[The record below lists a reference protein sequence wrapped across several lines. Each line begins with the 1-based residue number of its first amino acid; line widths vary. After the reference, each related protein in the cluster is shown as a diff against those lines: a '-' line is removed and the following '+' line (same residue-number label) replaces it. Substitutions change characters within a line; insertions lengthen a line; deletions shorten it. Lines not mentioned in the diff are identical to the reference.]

1 MLAVFLRAF
10 KYNNPRCFF
19 IVSMLLISLFQVSK
33 VTAAPVVEKVRFYTA
48 PDHTRVVLDL
58 SSDSK
63 YKVTRFTNPE
73 RIAIDVIDGS
83 FSSDKTISVNDGVL
97 FRVRRNSLS
106 NKAQV
111 VLDLT
116 GELSFR
122 DFALKAAGDRPHRI
136 VVDVYSVADKPQISK
151 PEKNENIITVVIDPG
166 HGGIDPGCIKNGVRE
181 KDVVLK
187 VAYELKRIIDKQKNM
202 KAVLTRDKD
211 YFLSLSKRYK
221 KAEAVGGDLF
231 ISIHAN
237 SHKSRSLRG
246 TEVLILS
253 LDKATDEEA
262 HKLADFE
269 NASDSLGLPPG
280 NKSDDDVVSI
290 LMDMKKT
297 HMVNT
302 SSIFADEIL
311 GAIRRSNVLS
321 VRRVKQA
328 GFVVLRSTL
337 DMPSVLIETGFL
349 SNSGDRAILSTT
361 DGQKKIALALNE
373 GIRNYL
379 GLPEIKPARAEWS
392 LRYKV
397 KRGDSLWKLSRRHGT
412 TTAKIREINNLKS
425 DNIMIGQ
432 RIKLPAGS
440 GK

>member
-1 MLAVFLRAF
+1 MLAVILRAF
-10 KYNNPRCFF
+10 KYNVPRCVF
-19 IVSMLLISLFQVSK
+19 IVSVLLISLFQVSK
-33 VTAAPVVEKVRFYTA
+33 VTAAPVVEKVRYFTA
-48 PDHTRVVLDL
+48 PGHTRVVLDL

-63 YKVTRFTNPE
+63 YKVTRYTNPE

-83 FSSDKTISVNDGVL
+83 FTSDKTISVNDGVL
-97 FRVRRNSLS
+97 FRIRRNSLS
-106 NKAQV
+106 TKAQV
-111 VLDLT
+111 VLDLA
-116 GELSFR
+116 GELKFR

-136 VVDVYSVADKPQISK
+136 VVDVYSADKKQQITK
-151 PEKNENIITVVIDPG
+151 PKKNENIITVVIDPG

-187 VAYELKRIIDKQKNM
+187 LAKELKRVIDKQKNM
-202 KAVLTRDKD
+202 QAVLTRDKD

-237 SHKSRSLRG
+237 SHKSRSLKG
-246 TEVLILS
+246 TEVFILS

-262 HKLADFE
+262 LKLANYE

-280 NKSDDDVVSI
+280 SESDDDVVSI
-290 LMDMKKT
+290 LMDMKKN
-297 HMVNT
+297 HMVNS
-302 SSIFADEIL
+302 SSIFADEVM

-337 DMPSVLIETGFL
+337 DMPSILIETGFL
-349 SNSGDRAILSTT
+349 SNSEDRTILSST
-361 DGQKKIALALNE
+361 DGQRKIAQALNE

-379 GLPEIKPARAEWS
+379 GLPVNKPAKADWS

-397 KRGDSLWKLSRRHGT
+397 KSGDSLWKLARRHGT
-412 TTAKIREINNLKS
+412 TSKKIKKINNLKS

-432 RIKLPAGS
+432 KINLPSGS

>member
-10 KYNNPRCFF
+10 KYNTPRCFF
-19 IVSMLLISLFQVSK
+19 IVSVLLISLFHASG

-97 FRVRRNSLS
+97 FRIRRNPLS

-136 VVDVYSVADKPQISK
+136 VVDVYSADKKQITK
-151 PEKNENIITVVIDPG
+151 PKKNENIITVVIDPG
-166 HGGIDPGCIKNGVRE
+166 HGGIDPGCIKNGIRE

-187 VAYELKRIIDKQKNM
+187 VAHELKRIIDKQKNM
-202 KAVLTRDKD
+202 QAVLTRDKD

-237 SHKSRSLRG
+237 SHKSRSLSG
-246 TEVLILS
+246 TEVFILS

-302 SSIFADEIL
+302 SSIFADEIM

-361 DGQKKIALALNE
+361 DGQKKIAQALND
-373 GIRNYL
+373 GIRSYL
-379 GLPEIKPARAEWS
+379 GIPEIKPAKAEWS

-397 KRGDSLWKLSRRHGT
+397 KRGDSLWKLARRHGT
-412 TTAKIREINNLKS
+412 TASKIKEINKLKS

-432 RIKLPAGS
+432 RIKLPAES